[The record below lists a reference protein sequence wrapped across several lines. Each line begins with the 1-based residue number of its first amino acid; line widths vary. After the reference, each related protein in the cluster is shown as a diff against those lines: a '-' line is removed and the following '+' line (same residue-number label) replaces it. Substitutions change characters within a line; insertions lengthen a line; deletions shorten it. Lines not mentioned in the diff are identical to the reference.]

1 MQAKITKRVV
11 DAAHPAATKYLV
23 RDIELKGFVLIVY
36 PNGIKSYGLDYRAGW
51 GRSAPKRRYTIGKHG
66 SPWTPEA
73 ARAQAKKLLGKVEA
87 GDDPAAERKSDRK
100 IPIFSELIDNYLAEG
115 CSHKKPSTLAADRG
129 RIEHHLRPLLGKLK
143 IDRLN
148 RADVE
153 RMRDAVAAG
162 KTAKTPEKR
171 RRGSITQ
178 GGKGAAA
185 QCVLLVGSI
194 MGFAIDRGLRGDN
207 PAHGVRKAVVRK
219 MERFL
224 SESEIAHLAEALELD
239 EASTGNP
246 FPAAAIRLLMLTGC
260 RRSEIIEL
268 RWLDVDLEQ
277 QCLRLPESKTGQKIV
292 YLNAPAISVLNELP
306 RARDNP
312 HVIVGARTGAPLRGI
327 DKTWFRVRR
336 AAGLENVRLHD
347 LRHSFASV
355 GVAGGLSLPII
366 GALLGHK
373 YAATTARYAH
383 LSADPLRAANNAVG
397 ARIAAAMSCRA
408 EPGAS
413 AGIAAL
419 PFRKGSVGRID
430 VNALPVGRRAR
441 RRT

>member
-1 MQAKITKRVV
+1 MQAKITKRTV

-23 RDIELKGFVLIVY
+23 RDSELKGFVLIVY

-87 GDDPAAERKSDRK
+87 GDDPAAEREADRK
-100 IPIFSELIDNYLAEG
+100 IRTFSELIDTYLAEG

-129 RIEHHLRPLLGKLK
+129 RVEHHLRPLLGKLK
-143 IDRLN
+143 IDRLR

-162 KTAKTPEKR
+162 KTAETPEKR
-171 RRGSITQ
+171 RPGSIAR

-207 PAHGVRKAVVRK
+207 PAHGVKKAVVRE

-224 SESEIAHLAEALELD
+224 SETEIARLAEALETE
-239 EASTGNP
+239 EAATGNP
-246 FPAAAIRLLMLTGC
+246 YPAAAIRLLMFTGC

-268 RWLDVDLEQ
+268 RWQDVDFER
-277 QCLRLPESKTGQKIV
+277 QCLRLPDSKTGQKIV
-292 YLNAPAISVLNELP
+292 YLNAPAIAVLNELP
-306 RARDNP
+306 QVSGNP
-312 HVIVGARTGAPLRGI
+312 HVIVGARVGAPLRGI
-327 DKTWFRVRR
+327 DKTWFRVRK
-336 AAGLENVRLHD
+336 AAGLYGVRLHD

-355 GVAGGLSLPII
+355 GAMGGLSLPVI

-373 YAATTARYAH
+373 HSTTTARYAH
-383 LSADPLRAANNAVG
+383 LSADPLRAANEAVG
-397 ARIAAAMSCRA
+397 ARIEAAMRRGRKSGQSA
-408 EPGAS
+408 EEISLGTH
-413 AGIAAL
+413 
-419 PFRKGSVGRID
+419 
-430 VNALPVGRRAR
+430 
-441 RRT
+441 RT